1 MISRTFLL
9 LAAAAIGSTT
19 AFTAQPTG
27 VTTRAATQL
36 SMIPDKEFENKLKT
50 DSQLKDAKRAS
61 ILECDDTECAQIQ
74 CEQDN
79 RGNWVC
85 EGGLE
90 GEDRKTTKTV
100 LMTVQDDDE

>member
-1 MISRTFLL
+1 MPHVQYI
-9 LAAAAIGSTT
+9 
-19 AFTAQPTG
+19 Q
-27 VTTRAATQL
+27 
-36 SMIPDKEFENKLKT
+36 IPDAEFEQKLKT
-50 DSQLKDAKRAS
+50 DSQLKDATRAT

-100 LMTVQDDDE
+100 LMSSQDDDE